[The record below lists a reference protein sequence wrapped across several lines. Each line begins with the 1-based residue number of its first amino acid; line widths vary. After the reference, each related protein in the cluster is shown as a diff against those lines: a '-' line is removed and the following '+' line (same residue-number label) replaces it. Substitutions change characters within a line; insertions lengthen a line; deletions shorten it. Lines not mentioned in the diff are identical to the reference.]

1 MPTMNNYLNL
11 IYVNLGFIAQ
21 IVVMMYFKSALEI
34 KENWPLYRCN
44 PPYWIFS
51 ENISEDFN
59 YCIQNTQVNLMGYL
73 LQPMNYMIS
82 SLSSM
87 SSNFNES
94 INQIRFLFSGTRD
107 FVTNIVQSI
116 FGVFL
121 NMIVEFQK
129 MIISIKDMVG
139 KMIGIVVT
147 IMYVLDGSIKT
158 MNSAWSGPP
167 GQLVKAIGSCF
178 HPDTLVQIND
188 GTIYKMQDLPL
199 GAQLKDGGKV
209 FAVLKIANLKNE
221 HLYKIKG
228 GIPNDKQ
235 ENDIYVTGEHF
246 IFDTI
251 TNKWVMVR
259 DYSKSILQRQIHTD
273 WFSCIIT
280 TTHRIQINETIFWD
294 WEDDELT
301 KNTTF

>member
-1 MPTMNNYLNL
+1 MPTMNNYLNFL
-11 IYVNLGFIAQ
+11 YVNLGFAAQ
-21 IVVMMYFKSALEI
+21 IIVMMYFKSALEI

-59 YCIQNTQVNLMGYL
+59 YCVQNTQVNLMGYL

-121 NMIVEFQK
+121 NMIIEFQK

-158 MNSAWSGPP
+158 MNSAWAGPP

-178 HPDTLVQIND
+178 HPDTLVQLND

-199 GAQLKDGGKV
+199 GSELKDGGKIFSV
-209 FAVLKIANLKNE
+209 MKIANLKNE
-221 HLYKIKG
+221 YLYKIKG
-228 GIPNDKQ
+228 GVNNDT
-235 ENDIYVTGEHF
+235 IYVTGEHF
-246 IFDTI
+246 ILDTK
-251 TNKWVMVR
+251 TEKWVMVK
-259 DYSKSILQRQIHTD
+259 DHSDSILQKQVQCD

-280 TTHRIQINETIFWD
+280 TTRRIPIGSNTFWD

-301 KNTTF
+301 KNYNNNHL